1 MASAV
6 QMRSWKWLAAKA
18 MKLETVQL
26 LSYYNSNI
34 QQHYWFIGRE
44 KEKFCDKQAVILN
57 LRLLQFYSN
66 GESWR
71 SKLWALGCSGLKL
84 VGRNILTVFENY
96 SKILILVSEA
106 IFILISLKTLA
117 NAFLPHK
124 KSSQFCDFTVLKES
138 TRIWKNFQVAKKH
151 RQRFQNERRLITTK
165 VRIWSEFSNTVIFL

>member
-1 MASAV
+1 MASWKSSSIILALANLDIASFWRINEVDTAREAVVASKQMASAV

-84 VGRNILTVFENY
+84 VGRNILTVLENN
-96 SKILILVSEA
+96 SKILILASEA
-106 IFILISLKTLA
+106 SYVLISLKTLA
-117 NAFLPHK
+117 DAFLPHK
-124 KSSQFCDFTVLKES
+124 
-138 TRIWKNFQVAKKH
+138 
-151 RQRFQNERRLITTK
+151 
-165 VRIWSEFSNTVIFL
+165 

>member
-1 MASAV
+1 MASWKSSSIILALANLDIASFWRINEVDTATVASKQMASAV

-96 SKILILVSEA
+96 SKILILASEA
-106 IFILISLKTLA
+106 NGVNFFLKNLGKFFFAPWKFFSILRLYSIK
-117 NAFLPHK
+117 
-124 KSSQFCDFTVLKES
+124 
-138 TRIWKNFQVAKKH
+138 RIGKN
-151 RQRFQNERRLITTK
+151 L
-165 VRIWSEFSNTVIFL
+165 